1 MSRLSTEPLAIGIGA
16 SALALGRR
24 RSALSRLLAALGAW
38 GAPRSGRS
46 SDALVDTPTDT
57 LAASASASDDVDAP
71 DLMMEIDAALRYTE
85 QGALDALRRALT
97 GDALAAAGPAGGA
110 ARPTRRAAIVLDDFW
125 GQHAIVRGD
134 FRSMYA
140 HDLDEVACAYVADV
154 FGAEASTVS
163 TRWQLRDDGRA
174 LFASAL
180 SRSLL
185 DGIGEVCAAARVEIG
200 SLTLGLPQ
208 RLNRVRRALAGRD
221 GLLLVVDET
230 MLHAVTLDGGR
241 WLAYDAQRVFADA
254 GGVAAPIAEVARHVF
269 ERSVVRQHDDCEV
282 YLCGLAVDPRQFDPC
297 FERVH
302 PLTDHI
308 SGHAPAR
315 CLMRFAQ

>member
-1 MSRLSTEPLAIGIGA
+1 MSRLSTEALAIGLGA

-24 RSALSRLLAALGAW
+24 RSVLSRLHAAFGAW
-38 GAPRSGRS
+38 GALRSGRS
-46 SDALVDTPTDT
+46 ADAQADT
-57 LAASASASDDVDAP
+57 LADTTAASASDDVDAP
-71 DLMMEIDAALRYTE
+71 DLMVEIDAALRYTE

-97 GDALAAAGPAGGA
+97 GDTPATAGPAGAGA
-110 ARPTRRAAIVLDDFW
+110 RATRRAAIVLDDFW
-125 GQHAIVRGD
+125 GQHAILRGD
-134 FRSMYA
+134 FRSMSA

-154 FGAEASTVS
+154 FGAETSTVS

-185 DGIGEVCAAARVEIG
+185 DGIGEVCAAARVEVG
-200 SLTLGLPQ
+200 SITLGLPQ
-208 RLNRVRRALAGRD
+208 RLNRVRRALAGCD

-269 ERSVVRQHDDCEV
+269 ERSLVRQHDDCEV

-302 PLTDHI
+302 PLTGHI

>member
-1 MSRLSTEPLAIGIGA
+1 MSRLSTETLAIGLGA

-24 RSALSRLLAALGAW
+24 RSALSRLHAVFGAW

-46 SDALVDTPTDT
+46 ADAPADTPTDAM
-57 LAASASASDDVDAP
+57 AASVPDDVDAP
-71 DLMMEIDAALRYTE
+71 DLMVEIDAALRYTE

-97 GDALAAAGPAGGA
+97 GDAPATTGPAGGG
-110 ARPTRRAAIVLDDFW
+110 ARATRRAAIVLDDFW

-185 DGIGEVCAAARVEIG
+185 DGIGEVCAAARVAVG

-254 GGVAAPIAEVARHVF
+254 GGVVVPIAEVARHVF

>member
-1 MSRLSTEPLAIGIGA
+1 MSRLSIETLAIGLGA
-16 SALALGRR
+16 GALALGRR
-24 RSALSRLLAALGAW
+24 RSALSRLHAVFGAW

-46 SDALVDTPTDT
+46 ADAPTDAIAT
-57 LAASASASDDVDAP
+57 SASDDVDAP
-71 DLMMEIDAALRYTE
+71 DLMVEIDAALRYTE
-85 QGALDALRRALT
+85 QGALDALRRALAD
-97 GDALAAAGPAGGA
+97 DAPAGGG
-110 ARPTRRAAIVLDDFW
+110 ARATRRAAIVLDDFW

-185 DGIGEVCAAARVEIG
+185 DGIGEVCAAARVEVG
-200 SLTLGLPQ
+200 SITLGLPQ

-254 GGVAAPIAEVARHVF
+254 GGVAVPIAEVARHVF

>member
-1 MSRLSTEPLAIGIGA
+1 MSRLSTETLAIGLGA

-24 RSALSRLLAALGAW
+24 RSALARLHAAFGAW

-46 SDALVDTPTDT
+46 ADASAGTPTD
-57 LAASASASDDVDAP
+57 AMAASASDDVGAP
-71 DLMMEIDAALRYTE
+71 DLMVEIDAALRYTE

-97 GDALAAAGPAGGA
+97 DGAPAGGS
-110 ARPTRRAAIVLDDFW
+110 ARATRRAAIVLDDFW

-185 DGIGEVCAAARVEIG
+185 DGIGEVCAAARVEVG

-208 RLNRVRRALAGRD
+208 RLNRVRRALAGRN

-254 GGVAAPIAEVARHVF
+254 GGVVVPIAEVARHVF